1 VAALIVTYPGREG
14 GRFDGDYYVATHLPL
29 VEANWGQYG
38 LTSTRAFLADG
49 EMPSLAA
56 IAVLEFS
63 SGAAVDTALASPE
76 AGTVFG
82 DIVNFTDL
90 APVAQKCV

>member
-1 VAALIVTYPGREG
+1 MTYPSRAG

-29 VEANWGQYG
+29 VEANWARYG

-49 EMPSLAA
+49 DTPALAA
-56 IAVLEFS
+56 IAVLDFA
-63 SGAAVDTALASPE
+63 SGAAIDAALASPE
-76 AGTVFG
+76 AGAVFG
-82 DIVNFTDL
+82 DIANFTDL